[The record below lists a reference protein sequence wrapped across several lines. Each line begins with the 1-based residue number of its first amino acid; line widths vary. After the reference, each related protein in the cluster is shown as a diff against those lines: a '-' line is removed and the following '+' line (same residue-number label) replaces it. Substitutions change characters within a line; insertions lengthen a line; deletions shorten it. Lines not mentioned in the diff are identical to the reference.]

1 MPFPGFPPE
10 IQIVAGAI
18 LIFSLALVAV
28 KLHAIDVSGALLG
41 ALISF
46 TVFLAGGLAWLL
58 VIVAFF
64 AISSVL
70 TRFRYDYKNKLGS
83 AQEKGGVRSWP
94 NTLANGLIAGL
105 AAIAEIFTHQDIF
118 MVAFLGSI
126 AAAMSDT
133 VATEIGLLS
142 SSKPRL
148 ISNLRKFVEP
158 GTSGGVSLVGEL
170 AGFASALG
178 IALIGIL
185 LDIIKGDFRLVSAA
199 ALSVIFGAIIATNLD
214 SLLGGTV
221 QGRNKCQ
228 VCGMETESL
237 SHHDRPTVSVRGR
250 RFLDNNAVNLIATF
264 SGAVVS
270 VGLYLVLLWII
281 P

>member
-1 MPFPGFPPE
+1 MSFPAFPPE
-10 IQIVAGAI
+10 IQIVAGAFLVI
-18 LIFSLALVAV
+18 LLAVVAV
-28 KLHAIDVSGALLG
+28 RSRAIDISGALLG

-46 TVFLAGGLAWLL
+46 TVFLAGGLSWLL
-58 VIVAFF
+58 VIVVFF

-70 TRFRYDYKNKLGS
+70 TRFRYDYKKKLES

-105 AAIAEIFTHQDIF
+105 AATAEIVTHQDIF

-158 GTSGGVSLVGEL
+158 GTSGGVSLLGEL
-170 AGFASALG
+170 AGLASALG
-178 IALIGIL
+178 IALIGISL
-185 LDIIKGDFRLVSAA
+185 GIIHGDFQLISAA
-199 ALSVIFGAIIATNLD
+199 VLSVIFGAIIATNFD
-214 SLLGGTV
+214 SLIGGTV

-228 VCGMETESL
+228 ECGAMTENL
-237 SHHDRPTVSVRGR
+237 SHHDKPTISVKGR

-264 SGAVVS
+264 TGAVVS
-270 VGLYLVLLWII
+270 VGLFLVLLRII
-281 P
+281 S